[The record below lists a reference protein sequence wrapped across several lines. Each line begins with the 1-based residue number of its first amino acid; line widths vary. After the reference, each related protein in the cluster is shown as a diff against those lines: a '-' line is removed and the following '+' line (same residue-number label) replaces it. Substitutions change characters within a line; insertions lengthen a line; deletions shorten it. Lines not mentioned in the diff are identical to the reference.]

1 MIKILL
7 VLTLTTTHALA
18 LDLFKADYTVFKDG
32 KQIGKSSMQLT
43 KDKSFYTIT
52 DKTNGTHGM
61 ASLLGFKRSEST
73 VFTETDGA
81 LIPESYQMQQKVAF
95 NKKVSGYQID
105 RQIDRDKQQV
115 TGSYKGDDWQ
125 LDTTDSFLTPNL
137 VSLKL
142 FNDICAENNSDLTYQ
157 VLKKGKLQ
165 TYNFTITSKKDN
177 ILEVDKIHSN
187 PSRITKMWLDTNK
200 QCLPIR
206 TYHIQEGE
214 DSLETKLVQLEV
226 EK

>member
-7 VLTLTTTHALA
+7 ILTLTTTHALA

-43 KDKSFYTIT
+43 KDKSFFTIA

-73 VFTETDGA
+73 VFTEKDGV
-81 LIPESYQMQQKVAF
+81 LIPESYQMKQKVAF
-95 NKKVSGYQID
+95 NKQASEYKID

-115 TGSYKGDDWQ
+115 AGSYKGDDWQ
-125 LDTTDSFLTPNL
+125 LDTIDSFLTPNL

-142 FNDICAENNSDLTYQ
+142 FNDICAGNKNDLTYQ
-157 VLKKGKLQ
+157 VLKKGKLK
-165 TYNFTITSKKDN
+165 TYNFTVTSKQDN

-187 PSRITKMWLDTNK
+187 PSTITKMWLDTNK

-214 DSLETKLVQLEV
+214 DSLETKLVQLEI